1 MFFLLLELLQL
12 GLELLVGVGK
22 LGILLL
28 ELDVFLGVVL
38 LLGFYL
44 LLLLEGQL
52 LHFGLELG

>member
-22 LGILLL
+22 LGVLLL

-44 LLLLEGQL
+44 LFLLEGQL